1 MNKSEKLTVKQCQE
15 RLGVSRATMYKMLA
29 HEPGVLRMFIPGSKK
44 PIIRV
49 DASVIERILRRS
61 ANPDLGQ

>member
-1 MNKSEKLTVKQCQE
+1 MEKLDMKECQK
-15 RLGVSRATMYKMLA
+15 RLGVSRSSVYRILVN
-29 HEPGVLRMFIPGSKK
+29 EPGVYRILSPGCKK

-61 ANPDLGQ
+61 ANPTSS